1 MTTNMQSCTPRW
13 PSPWPT
19 VSPAIRCSDTNRWPR
34 GLTRGAPGAASATRR
49 LARPASGSGD
59 AGGAYRRRILYGLRL
74 GQAPALHDEFQ
85 ALGANLP
92 DAHFIQAQH
101 RVTLARGEHS
111 KKRSNL
117 QGSTRLCD
125 LANLDRAASLH
136 APGIGA

>member
-59 AGGAYRRRILYGLRL
+59 AGGAYRRRVLYGLRL

-85 ALGANLP
+85 ALGSNLHDRGDPGNRTARTSSSLP
-92 DAHFIQAQH
+92 DF
-101 RVTLARGEHS
+101 RDPVSSGLALSDQSRTE
-111 KKRSNL
+111 
-117 QGSTRLCD
+117 
-125 LANLDRAASLH
+125 ASYH
-136 APGIGA
+136 GGA